1 MSFSPCSHTTRRLA
15 IFAVLSSFPVLL
27 TIVRPVAASDT
38 PSPLATL
45 RKEHPRLIA
54 TREDESRVRHLLT
67 HNAQARAL
75 FEFLRKEADQVFHQ
89 SPVEHRLIGP
99 RLLDQSRRCLSRVY
113 LLATVYRLT
122 GERRY
127 ADRAIKEMLTAAGF
141 PDWNPSHFLDTAEM
155 THALAIGYDWLYD
168 VLDPQ
173 QRQTIRQAIIEKGL
187 REGEKIYR
195 KGTWWTRTSWNWN
208 QVCNGGMTLGAL
220 AVADE
225 EPELAEYI
233 VTQAI
238 KSVPIAMANYAPDG
252 AWAEGPGY
260 WSYATHYTVYM
271 LAGLQSALG
280 TDFGLSDSPGFDKAG
295 DFRIHVVGPSGLAFN
310 FADGSARVGAASPMF
325 WLATRFDKPLYAW
338 HEREVIKGRTPLHLW
353 WYNAQSADITQEPV
367 SKWFR
372 GVDIV
377 TLRSDWTDQAVFVGF
392 KGGDNAVNHSH
403 LELGSFVLDAQ
414 GLRWVLDLGSDNY
427 NLPGYFG
434 KQRWTYYRLGT
445 QGQNTLLLDGQNQNL
460 RAKAPVVAFWNSP
473 RASHAVVDL
482 SAAYMDNERQ
492 PGVPSSKVLRGIAVL
507 GRDAVL
513 IQDEITGHPGKEL
526 QWQVHTEAKVS
537 IRGNTATLTQG
548 GRQIVAEILSPR
560 DLTFETQSANP
571 PPPQRQNPGVTKLAI
586 RTKLPDQ
593 PFRLAVVLWCNP
605 TAKRS
610 PMTVRPLEEWEGR
623 VVSRK

>member
-1 MSFSPCSHTTRRLA
+1 MIFSHCFPAKRVIILA
-15 IFAVLSSFPVLL
+15 IFAILPSIL
-27 TIVRPVAASDT
+27 IVSRPVAAWET

-45 RKEHPRLIA
+45 RREHPRLIV
-54 TREDESRVRHLLT
+54 TRENEIRVKQLL
-67 HNAQARAL
+67 ARDARVQAL
-75 FEFLRKEADQVFHQ
+75 FESLRKEADEVLSQ
-89 SPVEHRLIGP
+89 SPVKHRLIGP

-113 LLATVYRLT
+113 LLATVYRLS

-168 VLDPQ
+168 VLDSQ
-173 QRQTIRQAIIEKGL
+173 QRQTIRQAIVEKGL
-187 REGEKIYR
+187 REGENVYR
-195 KGTWWTRTSWNWN
+195 KGTWWTKTPWNWN

-225 EPELAEYI
+225 EPELAQYI
-233 VTQAI
+233 VAQAI
-238 KSVPIAMANYAPDG
+238 RSVPIAMANYSPDG

-280 TDFGLSDSPGFDKAG
+280 TDFGLSDLPGFDKAG
-295 DFRIHVVGPSGLAFN
+295 HFRIHVVGPSGLAFN
-310 FADGSARVGAASPMF
+310 FADGSARVGSAAPMF
-325 WLATRFDKPLYAW
+325 WLATRFGKPLYAW

-353 WYNAQSADITQEPV
+353 WYNDQSADINQESV
-367 SKWFR
+367 AKWFR
-372 GVDIV
+372 GADIV

-403 LELGSFVLDAQ
+403 LELGTFVLDAQ
-414 GLRWVLDLGSDNY
+414 GLRWVLDLGPDDY

-434 KQRWTYYRLGT
+434 NQRWTYYRLGT
-445 QGQNTLLLDGQNQNL
+445 QGQNTLLLNGQNQNP
-460 RAKAPVVAFWNSP
+460 RAKAPVIAFWNGSNG
-473 RASHAVVDL
+473 SHAVVDL
-482 SAAYMDNERQ
+482 SAAYSDDAQ
-492 PGVPSSKVLRGIAVL
+492 PGTGPSSRVLRGIAVF

-513 IQDEITGHPGKEL
+513 LQDEITGHRGKEL
-526 QWQVHTEAKVS
+526 QWQIHTEAKVRLRS
-537 IRGNTATLTQG
+537 NTATLTQG
-548 GRQIVAEILSPR
+548 NRQITAEILSPP

-571 PPPQRQNPGVTKLAI
+571 PPPQRQNEGVTKLVI

-593 PFRLAVVLWCNP
+593 PFRLAVVFWCNP
-605 TAKRS
+605 TAKRAPVS
-610 PMTVRPLEEWEGR
+610 LRPLQEWEGQ
-623 VVSRK
+623 VTPRK